1 MSKHWLK
8 QKERG
13 SPFLVHF
20 ILWVALKMGRKVA
33 RILLYPITFYFLV
46 AAPIQRR
53 ASRDFFSRLWKR
65 RATYTDGAKHIFC
78 FASTILDRV
87 FLISDRSH
95 EFNIQIHGLDVL
107 QKKFESHKGAVL
119 LGSHL
124 GSFDV
129 LRAVAMLE
137 PQLNLKVLMQ
147 IEHNAFIT
155 ELLDTLNPEI
165 SRTVIP
171 IGGLDSMLKVNEC
184 LNNGDM
190 VAILGDRVADT
201 DKIVTCQFLGAPAH
215 FPAGP
220 MLIANTCHAP
230 IILIFGVYRGGN
242 RYDIYF
248 ELFSDEIT
256 IDRNNR
262 DVDVQKW
269 VQKYADRLEHYA
281 QKFPYN
287 WFNFYDFWRQ

>member
-20 ILWVALKMGRKVA
+20 ILWVALKMGRKTA
-33 RILLYPITFYFLV
+33 RTLLYPITFYFLV
-46 AAPIQRR
+46 AAPTQRR
-53 ASRDFFSRLWKR
+53 ASRDFFSRMWGR
-65 RATYTDGAKHIFC
+65 RATYIDGAKHIFC

-107 QKKFESHKGAVL
+107 QKMFETHKGALL

-147 IEHNAFIT
+147 VEHNAFIT

-165 SRTVIP
+165 SKMVIP
-171 IGGLDSMLKVNEC
+171 IGGLDSMLKVNES

-201 DKIVTCQFLGAPAH
+201 DKTVACQFMGAPAH

-220 MLIANTCHAP
+220 MLIASTCQAP
-230 IILIFGVYRGGN
+230 VVLIFGVYRGDN

-262 DVDVQKW
+262 DAGVQQW
-269 VQKYADRLEHYA
+269 VQKYADRLEYYA
-281 QKFPYN
+281 RKFPYN
-287 WFNFYDFWRQ
+287 WFNFYDFWRH